1 MKNQKSLTNKGFSLV
16 ELIIVV
22 AIMAILIGVLAPQ
35 YLRYVEKSR
44 LQKDN
49 TSIGEIANV
58 LKMAGA
64 EETVINELN
73 AATGGLQYTFDS
85 TTGVLQVPGTGA
97 TNLNAELQKTI
108 TPADVKLTSS
118 TYGKAATGYPV
129 ILVTVDSNSIVTVT
143 ASGWI
148 DAPGATPTTTAAP
161 KKF

>member
-49 TSIGEIANV
+49 TSMGEVANV
-58 LKMAGA
+58 LKMSSA
-64 EETVINELN
+64 EETVINDLNTAGSATYAFGSDGAMTVSGVTALDNELK
-73 AATGGLQYTFDS
+73 
-85 TTGVLQVPGTGA
+85 
-97 TNLNAELQKTI
+97 KTI
-108 TPADVKLTSS
+108 SLSEVKLTSS
-118 TYGKAATGYPV
+118 TYGKAATKPSIV
-129 ILVTVDSNSIVTVT
+129 VEVNTSTNIVTVT
-143 ASGWI
+143 GKNWVN
-148 DAPGATPTTTAAP
+148 APGDTAAD